1 MVNDVEISP
10 KLIVEWLKEM
20 AKLYIIE
27 GVVMDNFRQ
36 TLFRDELKKIGFSY
50 EKKNLKLIRPS
61 DVMKVAPVIG
71 YVL

>member
-50 EKKNLKLIRPS
+50 EKQ
-61 DVMKVAPVIG
+61 MEQWHG
-71 YVL
+71 